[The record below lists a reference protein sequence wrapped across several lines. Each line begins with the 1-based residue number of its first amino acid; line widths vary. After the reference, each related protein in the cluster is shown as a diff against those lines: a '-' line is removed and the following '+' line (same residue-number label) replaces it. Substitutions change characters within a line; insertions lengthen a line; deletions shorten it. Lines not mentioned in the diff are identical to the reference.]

1 MRLQEL
7 HPALVHFPIA
17 LLPTSLAA
25 DALGRWTGNPG
36 LMDLGR
42 RTIPLAAASAA
53 LAGVAGLIAQES
65 SRIADEAHEALVTHR
80 TLNVGLTA
88 AAAALA
94 ALRWRRERPG
104 LGYLLAGLAGT
115 AVLFYSASLGGKMV
129 YHSGVGVSAADGL
142 KEDQAPEIRPGNAR
156 QVAGLSARH
165 IRDGLAHAVD
175 DLREGKAAPALSH
188 SAGA

>member
-17 LLPTSLAA
+17 LLPTSVAA
-25 DALGRWTGNPG
+25 DALGRWTGNRG

-42 RTIPLAAASAA
+42 RTMPIAAASAL

-65 SRIADEAHEALVTHR
+65 SRVKEEAHDALITHR

-88 AAAALA
+88 AAAAM
-94 ALRWRRERPG
+94 ALVRWRRERPG

-115 AVLFYSASLGGKMV
+115 AVLFYSANLGGQMV
-129 YHSGVGVSAADGL
+129 YEMGVGVSPADGL
-142 KEDQAPEIRPGNAR
+142 KEDQAPQVRPGNAR
-156 QVAGLSARH
+156 QIASLSARH

-175 DLREGKAAPALSH
+175 HLKEGKVAPSLRP
-188 SAGA
+188 AGA